1 MWKMIE
7 WNFKTNQNCMYNY
20 YNSELN
26 LINIF
31 AQVCVFVAPFQCFK
45 MWQVQNMHKRMNLN
59 IHSRTVRQS
68 NHEPWLLH
76 FNIHPQKPSNR
87 VKWSKNYPHVFI
99 YTWSTIEYDVFC
111 VHRLWL
117 QHKFQKSSNIND
129 QPIWMLA
136 VVLLF
141 FSILCSF
148 PICHVRQNP
157 GTMNVIQ
164 RRNW

>member
-1 MWKMIE
+1 MMKLISNRNDVKMIE

-45 MWQVQNMHKRMNLN
+45 MCQVQNMHKRMNLN

-117 QHKFQKSSNIND
+117 QHKFPFLPHEKKTAAAE
-129 QPIWMLA
+129 A
-136 VVLLF
+136 VNH
-141 FSILCSF
+141 IKAQ
-148 PICHVRQNP
+148 I
-157 GTMNVIQ
+157 
-164 RRNW
+164 